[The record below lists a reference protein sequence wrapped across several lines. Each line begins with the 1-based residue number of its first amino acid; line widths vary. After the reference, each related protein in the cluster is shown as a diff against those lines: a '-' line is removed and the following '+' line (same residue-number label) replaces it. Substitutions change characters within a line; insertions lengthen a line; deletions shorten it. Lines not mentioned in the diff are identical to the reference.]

1 MGKGTLELGKL
12 GDQVV
17 LSQDPFR
24 ESPEEIGQIEV
35 AATVVGGRVMYQ
47 TDAVSV
53 D

>member
-1 MGKGTLELGKL
+1 MR
-12 GDQVV
+12 DQVV